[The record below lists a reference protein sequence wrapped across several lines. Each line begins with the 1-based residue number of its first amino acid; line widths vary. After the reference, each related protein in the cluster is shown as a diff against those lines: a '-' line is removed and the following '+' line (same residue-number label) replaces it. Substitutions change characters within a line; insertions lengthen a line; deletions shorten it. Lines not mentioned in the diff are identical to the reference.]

1 MGLAGVEREN
11 GTFSVSCGLSGCESY
26 PLTGIVSGGRTLSPA
41 DESGVAL
48 QCWLERERLHRMLHL
63 SEK

>member
-1 MGLAGVEREN
+1 MGLAGVEGEN

-41 DESGVAL
+41 DESGA
-48 QCWLERERLHRMLHL
+48 CFTMLVGEGT
-63 SEK
+63 SSRNASSQ